1 MMEVLVNGE
10 RRPVGE
16 RTTLAALLESLG
28 LPRDRVAVERNREI
42 VRRND
47 WEAVELQP
55 GDRLE
60 IVQFVGGG

>member
-1 MMEVLVNGE
+1 MIEIVINGE

-16 RTTLAALLESLG
+16 DTTLAQLLESLG

-42 VRRND
+42 VRRD
-47 WEAVELQP
+47 EWEAVELAP
-55 GDRLE
+55 DDRLE

>member
-1 MMEVLVNGE
+1 MMEIVINGD

-16 RTTLAALLESLG
+16 NTTVARLLESLG

-42 VRRND
+42 VRRD
-47 WEAVELQP
+47 EWEAVELEP
-55 GDRLE
+55 EDRLE